1 MHADLSPGE
10 PARERKARILI
21 VEDNAVVR
29 DVLRGI
35 MRQDADLIVVGEAA
49 NGENA
54 IDLAE
59 KLRPDLVC
67 LDVLLPGLDGIA
79 ILRALRAVHPEM
91 RFVLVTGQAT
101 SSVVSEALA
110 LGASGFVVKPFNA
123 ARLLSTVR
131 SALAAPAPK
140 ASRDAGPAVGAA
152 AADLRGSRR
161 TLRPSN
167 ILTRR

>member
-1 MHADLSPGE
+1 MHTDLALKE
-10 PARERKARILI
+10 PARERRGRILI
-21 VEDNAVVR
+21 VEHNAIMR
-29 DVLRGI
+29 DLLRGI
-35 MRQDADLIVVGEAA
+35 MRHDADLIVVGEASS
-49 NGENA
+49 GENA

-59 KLRPDLVC
+59 KLCPDLVC

-91 RFVLVTGQAT
+91 RVVIVTAQAT
-101 SSVVSEALA
+101 NSIVSEALA

-140 ASRDAGPAVGAA
+140 PARDSGQVAGAPPG
-152 AADLRGSRR
+152 LS
-161 TLRPSN
+161 
-167 ILTRR
+167 LTRSNAERRASK

>member
-1 MHADLSPGE
+1 MNTDLFPSE
-10 PARERKARILI
+10 PARDRKARILI
-21 VEDNAVVR
+21 VEDNAVIR
-29 DVLRGI
+29 DLLRGI
-35 MRQDADLIVVGEAA
+35 MRHEANLIVVGETT

-59 KLRPDLVC
+59 KLRPDLIC

-91 RFVLVTGQAT
+91 RVVIVTGQAT

-110 LGASGFVVKPFNA
+110 LGTSGFVVKPFNA

-140 ASRDAGPAVGAA
+140 VPRETGPEVGAVA
-152 AADLRGSRR
+152 A
-161 TLRPSN
+161 
-167 ILTRR
+167 

>member
-1 MHADLSPGE
+1 MHTELFSRE
-10 PARERKARILI
+10 HARERKARILI
-21 VEDNAVVR
+21 VEDNAVIR
-29 DVLRGI
+29 DLLRGI
-35 MRQDADLIVVGEAA
+35 MRHDADLIVVGEAS

-79 ILRALRAVHPEM
+79 ILRALRAAHPEM

-101 SSVVSEALA
+101 SSVVQEAFA

-123 ARLLSTVR
+123 ARLLGTVR
-131 SALAAPAPK
+131 SALAAPPPKGPRDQAP
-140 ASRDAGPAVGAA
+140 AAGTAA
-152 AADLRGSRR
+152 A
-161 TLRPSN
+161 
-167 ILTRR
+167 